1 MGRQLTLPLS
11 GEGFGAGEENS
22 EGVYIEQLAHDSL
35 KGMGKF
41 MVIPEW
47 WVLHVPGM
55 EDTVKV
61 LTIIVGKARCCVSAD
76 NGEKS
81 PRLPIP

>member
-1 MGRQLTLPLS
+1 V
-11 GEGFGAGEENS
+11 ENS
-22 EGVYIEQLAHDSL
+22 EVVHIEQFAHDSL
-35 KGMGKF
+35 KGRGKF

-47 WVLHVPGM
+47 SVLHAPSM
-55 EDTVKV
+55 EDTVEV